1 MTKFWADTLHVCH
14 NSDHCAQSLKLW
26 ESCFDW
32 YIEYIMSAP
41 IGLGGLFGNDDD
53 SEAGDNDFAQQY
65 EIANLTISGID
76 NIKIRQ

>member
-1 MTKFWADTLHVCH
+1 
-14 NSDHCAQSLKLW
+14 
-26 ESCFDW
+26 
-32 YIEYIMSAP
+32 MSAP

-53 SEAGDNDFAQQY
+53 SEADDNNFEQQY